1 MSDAVKADIL
11 AHLLWMAGIDKAYS
25 WWAAKHYAKIGECLG
40 WADLPELLTA
50 RMKEAA

>member
-1 MSDAVKADIL
+1 MSDALKADIL
-11 AHLLWMAGIDKAYS
+11 AHLVRFASIDKAAA
-25 WWAAKHYAKIGECLG
+25 WAAAKNYAKIGECLG